1 MKEKLQQAE
10 QKQENE
16 KKKWKKK
23 KKIKPCFW
31 NSTLLKQGAL
41 HFVTKLMVPKHEA
54 SLDYS
59 LPTVI

>member
-1 MKEKLQQAE
+1 MKEKLKQAE

-16 KKKWKKK
+16 KKKKLKKK
-23 KKIKPCFW
+23 KVKPCFW

>member
-16 KKKWKKK
+16 KKKKLKKK
-23 KKIKPCFW
+23 KVKPCFW